1 MACCITCNFEERY
14 LAVPQEALITTMQ
27 DNQKYFCLI
36 NAEGKLQPY
45 FITIS
50 NIESKD
56 PIQIIEGNEKVVR
69 PRLSDAEFF
78 FLQDQKQPL
87 ASRKEKLANMVFQA
101 QLGTLWN
108 KSERIAKLAVALSP
122 ITGANAAD
130 AEKAALLAKCDLTS
144 ELVGEFLNFK
154 GLQALIMLALKVRI
168 MKLLKL

>member
-1 MACCITCNFEERY
+1 VKKLADEVNATAIVPADLLDEVTSLVEWPVALRATFEERY

-78 FLQDQKQPL
+78 LQDQKQPL

-108 KSERIAKLAVALSP
+108 KSERIAKLAVALSQQVQMQP
-122 ITGANAAD
+122 ML
-130 AEKAALLAKCDLTS
+130 KKQHYLLN
-144 ELVGEFLNFK
+144 V
-154 GLQALIMLALKVRI
+154 I
-168 MKLLKL
+168 